1 MDNNDF
7 QTNPIKRLY
16 SVMLFD
22 TKNRLKIKP
31 KNDED
36 LNTFVNYLNKD
47 FTNGKKALTYY
58 MHSSCPYAQLI
69 DADTADELISLKIQM
84 VNNFKDKNWLKSLEY
99 IS

>member
-22 TKNRLKIKP
+22 TKNQLKIKS
-31 KNDED
+31 KNEED
-36 LNTFVNYLNKD
+36 LNTSVNYLNKE

-69 DADTADELISLKIQM
+69 NTNNADKLISLKIQM
-84 VNNFKDKNWLKSLEY
+84 VNNFKDKNWLKNLKY

>member
-22 TKNRLKIKP
+22 TKNKLKIKP
-31 KNDED
+31 KNEED

-47 FTNGKKALTYY
+47 FMWK
-58 MHSSCPYAQLI
+58 
-69 DADTADELISLKIQM
+69 
-84 VNNFKDKNWLKSLEY
+84 LE
-99 IS
+99 